1 MTRFKNLL
9 VAAFAVAIVAIVAG
23 AVPAAAQ
30 ESCGSGC
37 SAHYVGAGSS
47 AQFIMAA
54 IAADQ
59 AAIEAQAAE
68 GSGSICH
75 WSKKSAITSGTQTHG
90 AYLTDN
96 RDTLGRIAN
105 EPGNIWAVWIE
116 NGACGSGTS
125 VSDLWLDVSVD
136 STVGV
141 RCFSAV
147 QQNMTQGCGVVDVDA
162 ASTAS
167 DAIISNNSTQFW
179 PDGNLDVSIDAIAV
193 AAINAGLNINVGL
206 TDIRPEDALFAT
218 ERAIG
223 TLNTTTYAGLGYVG
237 PTGNIGAPIY
247 TDQGVLQG
255 TGSTGTTANPVKFAL
270 AGKEDPFFSG
280 TAHEVSSYTT
290 YPIGAAPV
298 VFIMNNNA
306 AVSYPTNLVSGVTP
320 GVANTAPGAY
330 ALAHLFDGTT
340 SCDTD
345 NAAFG
350 GNNDGLG
357 TALTVFLREPLSGTM
372 NTTEFNLFR
381 STGNTNDSQEKGIT
395 NPTRSPYNPLQLNCT
410 GKGLRSRA
418 IGTGEVV
425 GKSGAYGVLDTA
437 NSLGYIFTGW
447 GNLSKFGG
455 SAKYNYLTLDGVDPL
470 FDSPTSYSVCVNN
483 STSVSNG
490 QVCGANEACAS
501 GYTCTAGANAAQTIP
516 ECTTAS
522 CSSDLWG
529 ADGTYPGIRKG
540 TYKAWSI
547 YRWIANPTNTD
558 PYGPALVQQEAQN
571 YVDSGVADFVPF
583 SACAPGA
590 GSSCLSSHPT
600 DGLSVYRSH
609 FVPKGVTGV
618 TANNGSATVAAVNGA
633 NTLGGGTE
641 AGGDV
646 GGLVQGP
653 FGITV
658 ADSTGT
664 VVTSGTNTAHKGY
677 KVTWKSG
684 AKFTAGTSWE
694 GQTITINGSPYTIA
708 NVALTATVL
717 YVTSDPGANTTAVA
731 YSVPVPYTYPAAT
744 TPGTLNKHQ

>member
-9 VAAFAVAIVAIVAG
+9 VAAFAVAIIAVVAG
-23 AVPAAAQ
+23 AIPAAAQ
-30 ESCGSGC
+30 IESCGSGC

-68 GSGSICH
+68 GTGSICH
-75 WSKKSAITSGTQTHG
+75 WSKKSAISSGTQTHG

-116 NGACGSGTS
+116 NGACGSGTA

-147 QQNMTQGCGVVDVDA
+147 QQNGTQGCGVVDVDPA
-162 ASTAS
+162 NTAS

-179 PDGNLDVSIDAIAV
+179 PDGNLDVSIDGIAV
-193 AAINAGLNINVGL
+193 AAINASLNVNVGL
-206 TDIRPEDALFAT
+206 TDIRPEDALYAT
-218 ERAIG
+218 KRAIA
-223 TLNTTTYAGLGYVG
+223 TLSTSTYAGLGYVG
-237 PTGNIGAPIY
+237 PTKNIGAPIY

-255 TGSTGTTANPVKFAL
+255 TGSTGTTANPTMFAL
-270 AGKEDPFFSG
+270 AGKEDPFFTG
-280 TAHEVSSYTT
+280 TAHEVSNYTT
-290 YPIGAAPV
+290 YPIGAAPI
-298 VFIMNNNA
+298 VFILNNNA
-306 AVSYPTNLVSGVTP
+306 ATSYPTNLVSGVTP
-320 GVANTAPGAY
+320 GVANPSADY
-330 ALAHLFDGTT
+330 LLAHLFDGTT

-345 NAAFG
+345 SKAFG
-350 GNNDGLG
+350 GPGDGAG
-357 TALTVFLREPLSGTM
+357 TALTLFLREPLSGTM

-381 STGNTNDSQEKGIT
+381 SDGNSNDSQEVGVT
-395 NPTRSPYNPLQLNCT
+395 NPTRSPYNPLQLGCT
-410 GKGLRSRA
+410 GRGTRSRA

-425 GKSGAYGVLDTA
+425 GKAGAYGLLDTP

-447 GNLSKFGG
+447 GNLAKFG
-455 SAKYNYLTLDGVDPL
+455 SASFTYLTLDGVDPL
-470 FDSPTSYSVCVNN
+470 FDSPAAASICVN
-483 STSVSNG
+483 STSGIPNW
-490 QVCGANEACAS
+490 QICGANEACAS
-501 GYTCTAGANAAQTIP
+501 GYTCTAGVNVGQVVPKCA
-516 ECTTAS
+516 TAS
-522 CSSDLWG
+522 CSTDLWG
-529 ADGTYPGIRKG
+529 ADGSYPNLRNGS
-540 TYKAWSI
+540 YKAWSL
-547 YRWIANPTNTD
+547 YRWIANPTDTD
-558 PYGPALVQQEAQN
+558 PYGPALVSQEAQN

-583 SACAPGA
+583 SACAPGT
-590 GSSCLSSHPT
+590 GSACLATSPT

-618 TANNGSATVAAVNGA
+618 TANNGSATVAATNGA

-646 GGLVQGP
+646 GGLVYGP

-658 ADSTGT
+658 ADTTGT
-664 VVTSGTNTAHKGY
+664 VITSGTNTAHKGY

-684 AKFTAGTSWE
+684 AKFTAGASWE
-694 GQTITINGSPYTIA
+694 GQTITINGAPYTIA
-708 NVALTATVL
+708 NVALTTTVL
-717 YVTSDPGANTTAVA
+717 YVTADPGSHTAAVA
-731 YSVPVPYTYPAAT
+731 YSVPVAYTYPAAT